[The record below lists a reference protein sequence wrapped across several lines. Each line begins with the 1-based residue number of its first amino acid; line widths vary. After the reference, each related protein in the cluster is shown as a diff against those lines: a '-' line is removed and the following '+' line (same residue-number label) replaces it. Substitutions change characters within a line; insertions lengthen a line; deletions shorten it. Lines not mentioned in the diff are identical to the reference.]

1 MKRKK
6 WLIYTLTSLA
16 TLSICGC
23 GMISPSLDEGFDPKK
38 VYSSSFNNA
47 IAEIDQLKS
56 GGFVWQETDIWIRF
70 QSQGAITLKNS
81 HKYQLGNTN
90 EIKFE
95 SKRFIEELSKQQHN
109 ISKQDLASLNDVN
122 NLKYLK
128 YLGENNSGK
137 SLLYNTQTKIYYF
150 RVWNHQ

>member
-16 TLSICGC
+16 ALSICGC
-23 GMISPSLDEGFDPKK
+23 GMIFPSLDEGFDPKK
-38 VYSSSFNNA
+38 VYSASFSNA

-70 QSQGAITLKNS
+70 KSQSAIRLKDSN
-81 HKYQLGNTN
+81 KYQPGNTN
-90 EIKFE
+90 DIKFE
-95 SKRFIEELSKQQHN
+95 SKRFIDELSKQQDS
-109 ISKQDLASLNDVN
+109 ISQQDLASLNDVN

-128 YLGENNSGK
+128 YFGGNNSGK

-150 RVWNHQ
+150 RV

>member
-16 TLSICGC
+16 ALSICGC
-23 GMISPSLDEGFDPKK
+23 EMIFPSLDEGFDPKK
-38 VYSSSFNNA
+38 LYSASFSNA

-70 QSQGAITLKNS
+70 KSQSAITLKDSN
-81 HKYQLGNTN
+81 KYQSGNTN
-90 EIKFE
+90 DIKLE
-95 SKRFIEELSKQQHN
+95 SKRFIEELSKQQDS

-128 YLGENNSGK
+128 YFGENNSGK

-150 RVWNHQ
+150 RVWHH